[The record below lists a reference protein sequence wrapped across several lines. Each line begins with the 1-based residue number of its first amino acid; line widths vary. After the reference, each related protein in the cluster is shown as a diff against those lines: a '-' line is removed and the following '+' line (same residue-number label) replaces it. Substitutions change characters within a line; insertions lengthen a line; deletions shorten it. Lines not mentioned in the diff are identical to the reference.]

1 MKLWKVLSAAAL
13 VAGLAPYKVEKDEAS
28 GKTTY
33 QALLWRGSTSEK
45 DGEKHFG
52 IDLGEGTLTQ
62 ALREKAAAKEEAHLF
77 TDELTVDFSRSE
89 AEAADTEAAEAEIEA
104 MAAQAEARRL
114 RPRRRPP
121 RRKQPRRPPRPS
133 PRSPL
138 SRADT
143 TLQKRRTT

>member
-13 VAGLAPYKVEKDEAS
+13 VAGLAPYKVKKDEAT

-104 MAAQAEARRL
+104 MAAQAEAQEAQAEAEAAQAEATEETAQAE
-114 RPRRRPP
+114 PEEPP
-121 RRKQPRRPPRPS
+121 VES
-133 PRSPL
+133 
-138 SRADT
+138 
-143 TLQKRRTT
+143 

>member
-13 VAGLAPYKVEKDEAS
+13 VAGLAPYKVEKDAET

-62 ALREKAAAKEEAHLF
+62 KLREKAAAKEEAHLF
-77 TDELTVDFSRSE
+77 TDELTVDFSRGGDE
-89 AEAADTEAAEAEIEA
+89 EVEAADTEAAEAEIEA
-104 MAAQAEARRL
+104 MAAQAEAEAAEAGATEE
-114 RPRRRPP
+114 PAAETEEPP
-121 RRKQPRRPPRPS
+121 VEG
-133 PRSPL
+133 
-138 SRADT
+138 
-143 TLQKRRTT
+143 

>member
-104 MAAQAEARRL
+104 MAAQAEAQEAQAEAEAAQAEATEETAQAE
-114 RPRRRPP
+114 PEEPP
-121 RRKQPRRPPRPS
+121 VES
-133 PRSPL
+133 
-138 SRADT
+138 
-143 TLQKRRTT
+143 

>member
-104 MAAQAEARRL
+104 MAAQAEAQEAQAEAEAAQAEATEETAQAE
-114 RPRRRPP
+114 PEEPP
-121 RRKQPRRPPRPS
+121 VEG
-133 PRSPL
+133 
-138 SRADT
+138 
-143 TLQKRRTT
+143 

>member
-13 VAGLAPYKVEKDEAS
+13 VAGLAPYRVEKDEAT

-104 MAAQAEARRL
+104 MAAQAEAQEAQAEAEAAQAEATEETAQAE
-114 RPRRRPP
+114 PEEPP
-121 RRKQPRRPPRPS
+121 VES
-133 PRSPL
+133 
-138 SRADT
+138 
-143 TLQKRRTT
+143 

>member
-28 GKTTY
+28 GKPTY

-104 MAAQAEARRL
+104 MAAQAEAQEAQAEAEAAQAEATEETAQAE
-114 RPRRRPP
+114 PEEPP
-121 RRKQPRRPPRPS
+121 VEG
-133 PRSPL
+133 
-138 SRADT
+138 
-143 TLQKRRTT
+143 

>member
-1 MKLWKVLSAAAL
+1 MKFWKVLSTAAL

-104 MAAQAEARRL
+104 MAAQAEAQEAQAEAEAAQAEATEETAQAE
-114 RPRRRPP
+114 PEEPP
-121 RRKQPRRPPRPS
+121 VEG
-133 PRSPL
+133 
-138 SRADT
+138 
-143 TLQKRRTT
+143 